1 MLGFQWYLHIFDG
14 IMNITRVRTASIT
27 SRRIST
33 AEKLEMAWSDIVFNF
48 DYKLLRVKLTIKPEL
63 QIKPF
68 H

>member
-14 IMNITRVRTASIT
+14 IMNFTRVQTASKT

>member
-14 IMNITRVRTASIT
+14 IMNITRVQTASKT

>member
-14 IMNITRVRTASIT
+14 IMNITRVLKASIT